1 MMTEADERGSA
12 LVTGEEV
19 PDRPRVVD
27 EAHEVLTS
35 YTWQLVVAG
44 GLSVAAWIGSGFLGF
59 AVSPLWLLPVLAVLA
74 LLFLVPVSREPRL
87 ARDVIRRW
95 DQLRVERALESA
107 GVSGDPRLEVAESMA
122 DRIVRH
128 PSVDH
133 RTRDATA
140 AMLRRL
146 RRLLRDLARVEYLA
160 HARVTMDQ
168 SERSRS
174 ISDLQDIL
182 DARAAEV
189 LGRIA
194 QLHRT
199 VVLRDTAALED
210 VVTGVEEL
218 VRSLE
223 AEEEVERLLTD
234 AERG

>member
-1 MMTEADERGSA
+1 MTGGDERDSA
-12 LVTGEEV
+12 LVTGAEV

-35 YTWQLVVAG
+35 YTWQLVATA
-44 GLSVAAWIGSGFLGF
+44 GLSVAAWIGSGFLG
-59 AVSPLWLLPVLAVLA
+59 VTLSPLWLLPVLAVLA
-74 LLFLVPVSREPRL
+74 VLFLFPVSREPRL

-95 DQLRVERALESA
+95 DQLRVERALESS
-107 GVSGDPRLEVAESMA
+107 GISGDPRLEVAESMA

-133 RTRDATA
+133 RTRDATT
-140 AMLRRL
+140 AMILRL
-146 RRLLRDLARVEYLA
+146 RRLLRDLTRVEYLA
-160 HARVTMDQ
+160 HARITMDQ
-168 SERSRS
+168 GEASRS

-194 QLHRT
+194 QLHGA
-199 VVLRDTAALED
+199 VVLRDTASLEQ
-210 VVTGVEEL
+210 VVTVVEEL

-234 AERG
+234 AEQG

>member
-1 MMTEADERGSA
+1 MTGGDERSST
-12 LVTGEEV
+12 LVTSEEV

-27 EAHEVLTS
+27 EAHEVLTT
-35 YTWQLVVAG
+35 YTWQLAG
-44 GLSVAAWIGSGFLGF
+44 AAGLSVVAWIGSGFLGL
-59 AVSPLWLLPVLAVLA
+59 AISPLWLLPLLAVLA

-95 DQLRVERALESA
+95 DQLRVERALESS
-107 GVSGDPRLEVAESMA
+107 GISGDPRLEVAESMA

-140 AMLRRL
+140 AMLTRL

-168 SERSRS
+168 SERTRS

-182 DARAAEV
+182 DARATEV

-194 QLHRT
+194 QLHGA
-199 VVLRDTAALED
+199 VVLRDTASLEQ